1 MLQDVS
7 PHGYKKEK
15 NCNTNQKPNS
25 LDPQCNLEL
34 SGVVAFH
41 THFGSFVLIKVLIRS
56 SSLICEE
63 YLSSNASMNSTIQ
76 FYPKIASL
84 KLHYNFKC
92 KMHTLDKFLEWFL
105 RVSSFMVWMVA
116 NFEERKIGFRMNC
129 FSCLLESASSIQS
142 IKARIT
148 LQIFWI
154 KFKLE

>member
-84 KLHYNFKC
+84 KLHYNFKLQFQ
-92 KMHTLDKFLEWFL
+92 MSIQNDFLEFYHEL
-105 RVSSFMVWMVA
+105 SEGQCGDTNLNKA
-116 NFEERKIGFRMNC
+116 
-129 FSCLLESASSIQS
+129 LESNDFEQEFDFSDLGPCFV
-142 IKARIT
+142 RF
-148 LQIFWI
+148 LVG
-154 KFKLE
+154 LC

>member
-1 MLQDVS
+1 MKSNSFHQEAGGFCWGINCWAFQYVSPFPSWFKAYILLQDVS

-84 KLHYNFKC
+84 KLHYNFKRLF
-92 KMHTLDKFLEWFL
+92 KM
-105 RVSSFMVWMVA
+105 
-116 NFEERKIGFRMNC
+116 
-129 FSCLLESASSIQS
+129 
-142 IKARIT
+142 
-148 LQIFWI
+148 QI
-154 KFKLE
+154 